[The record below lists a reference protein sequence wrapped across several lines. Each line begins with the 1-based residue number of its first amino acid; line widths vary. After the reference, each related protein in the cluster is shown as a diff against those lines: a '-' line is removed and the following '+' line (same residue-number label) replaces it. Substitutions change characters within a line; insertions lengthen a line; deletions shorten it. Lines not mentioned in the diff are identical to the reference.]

1 MRMSTDSFDRLS
13 NALRPLLDTH
23 PTAIQE
29 YHEAGHSMQRFRW
42 AVLYAS
48 KYDIRALYDEGL
60 NDNHIDTAL
69 RKITKTA

>member
-13 NALRPLLDTH
+13 NALQPLLDTH

-29 YHEAGHSMQRFRW
+29 YHKAGHSMKRFRW

-48 KYDIRALYDEGL
+48 KYDIRSLYNEGL
-60 NDNHIDTAL
+60 TDNHIDTAL